1 VRKHY
6 ILDAAAALLG
16 VSLIIVTAVHISGNA
31 LHTFGDELAFGA
43 ALLFITSCLLSHRS
57 ISKDD
62 DRYERHAD
70 KFFASG
76 ILFILGSVV
85 TFWF

>member
-1 VRKHY
+1 MRSHY

-16 VSLIIVTAVHISGNA
+16 VSLIIVTAVHISGA
-31 LHTFGDELAFGA
+31 SSRTYADELAFAA
-43 ALLFITSCLLSHRS
+43 ALLFIASCLLSHRS
-57 ISKDD
+57 ITKSEGK
-62 DRYERHAD
+62 YERYAD
-70 KFFASG
+70 RLFASG